1 MSLSSNE
8 PSNKPVPANKPV
20 PEKPSTRLDDCTF
33 PMRAPPAERK
43 TLQEEPATNCSSKL
57 TIAQRASFHQKI
69 AMIGYGVYGQAIH
82 SRLPDHDIVP
92 WERASTNRE
101 SSDLAITNLSKAIDG
116 RGLLILAVPAN
127 AFPNVLDKIRPHP
140 DSVVVSLAKGLIVPN
155 WNPLESER
163 SLRDGPPEGSNACTP
178 LEYIEKHP
186 NWKRVA
192 SNLVFVAG
200 PGFAKDVKQGGYV
213 GLTLSAVSQG
223 SERPTEALGK
233 AFWVFSGMNGDRNIE
248 IYNNSTAL
256 EVASSMKNIAA
267 FAAGI
272 ILGIMKN
279 NGGLEEDGAGGYRIV
294 KRVSISHGPQRIE
307 LDDQTLHR
315 LTHFASRETINVVK
329 SEGGGKGSQLTMA
342 GGFDMNLTVN
352 SLASRNVQAGM
363 RLACGEN
370 IYEIMTKLDK
380 NGHSLTAEGVIATH
394 AMACRIKN
402 NASEASAPLVFA
414 LRNILMNRSTPE
426 EIMANYFTQTKIW
439 TESDAQSILNGLSKP
454 HALRTHASLGSMN

>member
-1 MSLSSNE
+1 M
-8 PSNKPVPANKPV
+8 
-20 PEKPSTRLDDCTF
+20 T
-33 PMRAPPAERK
+33 
-43 TLQEEPATNCSSKL
+43 
-57 TIAQRASFHQKI
+57 
-69 AMIGYGVYGQAIH
+69 
-82 SRLPDHDIVP
+82 
-92 WERASTNRE
+92 
-101 SSDLAITNLSKAIDG
+101 
-116 RGLLILAVPAN
+116 
-127 AFPNVLDKIRPHP
+127 
-140 DSVVVSLAKGLIVPN
+140 
-155 WNPLESER
+155 
-163 SLRDGPPEGSNACTP
+163 
-178 LEYIEKHP
+178 
-186 NWKRVA
+186 
-192 SNLVFVAG
+192 
-200 PGFAKDVKQGGYV
+200 
-213 GLTLSAVSQG
+213 
-223 SERPTEALGK
+223 
-233 AFWVFSGMNGDRNIE
+233 
-248 IYNNSTAL
+248 
-256 EVASSMKNIAA
+256 
-267 FAAGI
+267 
-272 ILGIMKN
+272 
-279 NGGLEEDGAGGYRIV
+279 
-294 KRVSISHGPQRIE
+294 ISHGPQRIE

-342 GGFDMNLTVN
+342 GGSDMNLTVN